1 MLRRTSSHH
10 QTMKDLGFRETFL
23 RRSLKEEEV
32 LQEESINSDRIMKE
46 KAIEIELGRI
56 LGMIAM
62 LVEVEMS
69 KISDILTVSIRCIM
83 IK

>member
-1 MLRRTSSHH
+1 
-10 QTMKDLGFRETFL
+10 MKDLGFRETFL